1 MLLALLGSYT
11 YSMRSEWETQS
22 MTSVL
27 LLSLVVMLD
36 VLLTVVAIVNV
47 YRLLPPEA
55 SRRLMGTLTAI
66 VSPVWTSLFLLN
78 AKSPSLA

>member
-11 YSMRSEWETQS
+11 YVMRSEWEEQTPA
-22 MTSVL
+22 SVAL
-27 LLSLVVMLD
+27 LAAIVALD
-36 VLLTVVAIVNV
+36 VLLTIVAIVNV
-47 YRLLPPEA
+47 FYLLPPEM
-55 SRRLMGTLTAI
+55 SRRFMGTLTAI